1 MDAVQKREKMGQKV
15 FDSGRNGFYRDTVRD
30 FDIVFKDKQTFM
42 GSSHYHPYFEICC
55 VKNGQCRIF
64 VEHKLFVVR
73 EGEIVIL
80 PPSILHRN
88 QYEQKSPAERINLS
102 FTREFIE
109 PVLNCIMPDFLEK
122 VMVLGKSGFCG
133 SERERFFGLLD
144 LLLRERQKGDFYGE
158 MKVYGLLLSLFS
170 MIGENC
176 LNAKNGKN
184 GENAESSEN
193 VWKEEPLDPA
203 VADVQEAAKFIFENY
218 ADRITLEKAAEV
230 AGMCPTY
237 FSRKFSEVTGYG
249 FKEYLTNV
257 RLKHSQEM
265 LVSGTLTVTQIAF
278 ACGFGDA
285 NYFGDAFRKH
295 TGCSPREFRKKW
307 KK

>member
-1 MDAVQKREKMGQKV
+1 MDAVQKGISMGQKV

-30 FDIVFKDKQTFM
+30 FEIIFKDKQTSM
-42 GSSHYHPYFEICC
+42 GSSHYHPYFELCC

-64 VEHKLFVVR
+64 VEHKIFVVK
-73 EGEIVIL
+73 EGEVVIL
-80 PPSILHRN
+80 PPSTLHRT
-88 QYEQKSPAERINLS
+88 QYEQKSPVERINLS
-102 FTREFIE
+102 FTRGFIE

-122 VMVLGKSGFCG
+122 VLVLGKTGFLG
-133 SERERFFGLLD
+133 LERDRFFGLLD
-144 LLLRERQKGDFYGE
+144 LLLKERQPGE
-158 MKVYGLLLSLFS
+158 FCRELNIYGLLLSLFS

-176 LNAKNGKN
+176 LKQKKLKN
-184 GENAESSEN
+184 GESSEIL
-193 VWKEEPLDPA
+193 WDEEPLDPA
-203 VADVQEAAKFIFENY
+203 TASVQEAAKFVFENY
-218 ADRITLEKAAEV
+218 SSRITLEKAAGI

-237 FSRKFSEVTGYG
+237 FSRKFAQVTGYG
-249 FKEYLTNV
+249 FKEYLTNL

-285 NYFGDAFRKH
+285 NYFGDVFRRY

-307 KK
+307 KKG